1 MQILDHCT
9 IFILIAGSY
18 TPFTLCMF
26 REYDAIIGWT
36 MFGLIWGAAV
46 LGIVLNAIDLRR
58 YRVFSM
64 ICYILMGWAIVFR
77 IDLLPKLL
85 NTTGLILLV
94 LGGVAYTIGAILYGV
109 GVKHKYM
116 HSVFHL
122 FILLGTI
129 LQFFCIFFYV
139 L

>member
-46 LGIVLNAIDLRR
+46 LGIVLN
-58 YRVFSM
+58 
-64 ICYILMGWAIVFR
+64 AIVFR